1 MLKPT
6 SVTNISR
13 SFIPIIMTNSSLKC
27 NTFDS
32 KRGTVKTSD
41 KL

>member
-1 MLKPT
+1 MLKLT
-6 SVTNISR
+6 SATNISR
-13 SFIPIIMTNSSLKC
+13 SFIPQIIADYSLKC
-27 NTFDS
+27 NTFDL